1 MTIGI
6 YKLEFAGTSKCYIGQ
21 SLNIELRFQS
31 HLSKMR
37 KQESSIKLNDAY
49 VKYGNPTL
57 EILSECNPEDLDTFE
72 VETIEIFDSVVN
84 GFNTCSTPGGKTTL
98 YGEAHPRCEYSDAQL
113 YYVLNLLTSRLDLQ
127 LDEISKLTKVSKS
140 VVTNISCLISHSWLK
155 EAYPKEYK
163 ELEEHYSSNI
173 RRDSTKNGPKSE
185 VFYIISPNKETYL
198 VDNITKFAKLHSLDK
213 SHLSKLRTG
222 ERKSHKGWKLCP
234 TPPA

>member
-49 VKYGNPTL
+49 VQYGNPTL

-84 GFNTCSTPGGKTTL
+84 GFNTCNTPGGKTTL
-98 YGEAHPRCEYSDAQL
+98 YGESHPRCEYSDTQL
-113 YYVLNLLTSRLDLQ
+113 YYVLNLLISRLDLQ

-140 VVTNISCLISHSWLK
+140 VVTNISSLTSHKWLK
-155 EAYPKEYK
+155 ESYPKEYK
-163 ELEEHYSSNI
+163 ELEDIHFSNA
-173 RRDSTKNGPKSE
+173 RKRNTKTGIKVSDY
-185 VFYIISPNKETYL
+185 VLISP
-198 VDNITKFAKLHSLDK
+198 DNIKYVVSNTREFAKSQGLDYK
-213 SHLSKLRTG
+213 GLSKVKTG
-222 ERKSHKGWKLCP
+222 NRLSYKGWKLSS
-234 TPPA
+234 